1 MVLGETSNS
10 SLAQNNEG
18 QNLARPSSQ
27 LGHDA
32 VTPPP
37 NTYQTSSPQPSYPS
51 TVQDQPPP
59 PQQQQQQ
66 QLGYQ
71 QQQQPPPQ
79 QLQPQPEAG
88 YNNVNI
94 QRNPSLAHYNG
105 PPPSQ
110 QQIQQV
116 LQPQQIPAVQ
126 QQQARVTNM
135 QPQEQYQQQPQQPQY
150 GYRDPVA
157 TGRWPSSVPPPQAVE
172 KSEPVIL
179 FYGKLSIF
187 FIFLLYSDNSPVKA
201 LYDYS
206 AATEEEFDFKAGDI
220 IAVTTTPYDGWWSG
234 ELLDENRRQKGRN
247 IFPSNFVR
255 LF

>member
-1 MVLGETSNS
+1 MALGETPNS

-37 NTYQTSSPQPSYPS
+37 NIYQTSSPQPSYPS
-51 TVQDQPPP
+51 SYPSTVQDQLPPL
-59 PQQQQQQ
+59 QQQQQQ

-71 QQQQPPPQ
+71 QQQSPPQ
-79 QLQPQPEAG
+79 QLQPQLETG

-105 PPPSQ
+105 PPLSQ
-110 QQIQQV
+110 QQIQEVQQL
-116 LQPQQIPAVQ
+116 LQPQEIPAVQ

-135 QPQEQYQQQPQQPQY
+135 QP
-150 GYRDPVA
+150 PVA
-157 TGRWPSSVPPPQAVE
+157 TERSPSPVQPPQAVE
-172 KSEPVIL
+172 EPKPEIL

-187 FIFLLYSDNSPVKA
+187 SIFLLYSDNS
-201 LYDYS
+201 LSES
-206 AATEEEFDFKAGDI
+206 A
-220 IAVTTTPYDGWWSG
+220 V
-234 ELLDENRRQKGRN
+234 
-247 IFPSNFVR
+247 
-255 LF
+255 